1 MQSGFRIGR
10 FAGIQISADWSWLF
24 IAVLLTWN
32 LTAVF
37 AAWHPDWGAGV
48 RVAVAVCAS
57 ALFFASVLAH
67 ELAHSLVAR
76 AQGIPVR
83 SITLWLFGG
92 VSNLEREPTSPRAEF
107 LTAIVGPLTSL
118 GLGVLFVSLGALG
131 VAQVGHLFDTP
142 KEIFGALGPVSTLL
156 VWLGPI
162 NVALGLFNLVPAFPL
177 DGGRVLRSGLWAAMG
192 DLRRATRWTSALSQT
207 IAWMFILT
215 GIAMAF
221 GARVPWFGTGI
232 ANGLWLSFIGWFL
245 NSAAVRT
252 WQQTV
257 VEDLLGDLTVGRLM
271 RRTGP
276 VVAPELTV
284 DRFVNEWILGSDD
297 RAYPVM
303 VGTELRGMMC
313 LSDVRKVP
321 RDGWSVTAVERL
333 MTPAEELVVT
343 TPDEGVS
350 EALNKLARKDVAQLP
365 VMHGGRLVG
374 MLLLRDITRW
384 IELQSGGGPIRH
396 PSHQTA

>member
-1 MQSGFRIGR
+1 MKNGFRLGR
-10 FAGIQISADWSWLF
+10 IAGIQVSADWSWLF

-37 AAWHPDWGAGV
+37 ATWHPDWGVGV
-48 RVAVAVCAS
+48 RATVAVCAS
-57 ALFFASVLAH
+57 ALFFASVLTH
-67 ELAHSLVAR
+67 EFAHSLVAR
-76 AQGIPVR
+76 AQGIPVK

-107 LTAIVGPLTSL
+107 FTAIVGPLTSL
-118 GLGVLFVSLGALG
+118 ALGFVFLSLGALG
-131 VAQVGHLFDTP
+131 VVHVGHLVHTP
-142 KEIFGALGPVSTLL
+142 RAVFGTLGPVATLL

-192 DLRRATRWTSALSQT
+192 DLRRATRWTSAISQT
-207 IAWMFILT
+207 IAWGFILT

-221 GARVPWFGTGI
+221 GARVPYFGTGI

-252 WQQTV
+252 WQQAV
-257 VEDLLGDLTVGRLM
+257 IEDLLGDLTVGRLM

-276 VVAPELTV
+276 VVVPELNV
-284 DRFVNEWILGSDD
+284 ERFVNEWILGSDD

-303 VGTELRGMMC
+303 VGAELRGMMC

-321 RDGWSVTAVERL
+321 RSAWEGTTVAQL
-333 MTPAEELVVT
+333 MTPAGELVVVG
-343 TPDEGVS
+343 PEEGVS
-350 EALNKLARKDVAQLP
+350 EALNKLARRDVAQLP

-384 IELQSGGGPIRH
+384 IELQSTEGPPHH
-396 PSHQTA
+396 PATA